1 MRWIAIVLATLLL
14 AAAPA
19 DAARTRSCGPKSAPT
34 VAQSSTIRVYGKEQD
49 FAACW
54 RRSRVKPVDLYYGAL
69 GPLRL
74 RGRYVAYVSRS
85 CADGCGLRLE
95 IVDVKRG
102 ESVESTDVLPG
113 TVRTL
118 VATRGGAAAFLVDDK
133 GTRYIQKLDSLGPEE
148 IDRGP
153 EVHSLTL
160 HRGRLHWLHGTAQRD
175 DHIAHARRCG
185 PIKDTHTVALSRNV
199 RAYYTPRFTEA
210 DRYSYYACLL
220 GGGKPFFLEYEEAY
234 PSTATS
240 SPVAFQVAGHH
251 AFWLELGC
259 YQGGCTATLHIAD
272 IAKRRQRE
280 GQLHSRGTTTYYP
293 NRRGFAGLFDPP
305 SPGFPDAYIYA
316 FDSTGERL
324 LDQGP
329 EIDPAS
335 IAVYADAV
343 VWRNGGEQ
351 HSAPLR

>member
-1 MRWIAIVLATLLL
+1 MRWIAIALATLLL

-133 GTRYIQKLDSLGPEE
+133 GTRYIQKIDSLGPEE

-160 HRGRLHWLHGTAQRD
+160 HGGRLQWLHATTRRD
-175 DHIAHARRCG
+175 DHIAHTRPCG
-185 PIKDTHTVALSRNV
+185 SINDTHTVALSRTV
-199 RAYYTPRFTEA
+199 RAYYTPRFSEE
-210 DRYSYYACLL
+210 DPYSHYACLL
-220 GGGKPFFLEYEEAY
+220 GGGRPFFLGDEESY

-240 SPVAFQVAGHH
+240 YLVDFQVAGNFV
-251 AFWLELGC
+251 FWLDMGC
-259 YQGGCTATLHIAD
+259 YQGGCTTTLHTAD
-272 IAKRRQRE
+272 VAKRRQRE
-280 GQLHSRGTTTYYP
+280 GQLHSRGATTFYP
-293 NRRGFAGLFDPP
+293 NRRGFAALFEAP
-305 SPGFPDAYIYA
+305 SHDFPDA
-316 FDSTGERL
+316 
-324 LDQGP
+324 
-329 EIDPAS
+329 
-335 IAVYADAV
+335 
-343 VWRNGGEQ
+343 N
-351 HSAPLR
+351 